1 MPTRRK
7 STAKRKASA
16 SGKAKKTTRKKSAR
30 PAAGQGLEALARKIV
45 GATLN
50 PSKFKMHEFY
60 TPDCESME
68 ANGQVDHGYDG
79 LEKKLER
86 WEQMQ
91 KGVRWTARH
100 VLTGKNVVCIEWDAE
115 VTLNDGRTAKL
126 VEVAVHEIKG
136 GKIVRERYYYNPM
149 ALMPPQN

>member
-7 STAKRKASA
+7 STAKRKASS
-16 SGKAKKTTRKKSAR
+16 SGKAKGTTRKKSAR
-30 PAAGQGLEALARKIV
+30 PAAGQGLDALARKIV
-45 GATLN
+45 AATLN
-50 PSKFKMHEFY
+50 PSKFKVQEFY

-68 ANGQVDHGYDG
+68 ANGQVEHGHDG
-79 LEKKLER
+79 IEKKIEQ

-100 VLTGKNVVCIEWDAE
+100 VLAGKNVVCIEWDAD